1 MADASIKATMLQ
13 LEPQLK
19 QFCEKADFLKIVV
32 GAKSAF
38 TEDHA
43 DALRKLNISVGVALN
58 DMKAV
63 EGKLM
68 KGGGTRKRRSK
79 ARKTRRR

>member
-19 QFCEKADFLKIVV
+19 QFCEKADFLKMLIS
-32 GAKSAF
+32 AKGTY

-58 DMKAV
+58 DMKTA

-79 ARKTRRR
+79 TRKTCRR

>member
-1 MADASIKATMLQ
+1 MAEASIKATMLQ

-19 QFCEKADFLKIVV
+19 QFCEKADFLKMVV

-58 DMKAV
+58 DMKTV

-68 KGGGTRKRRSK
+68 KGGTRKRRSK